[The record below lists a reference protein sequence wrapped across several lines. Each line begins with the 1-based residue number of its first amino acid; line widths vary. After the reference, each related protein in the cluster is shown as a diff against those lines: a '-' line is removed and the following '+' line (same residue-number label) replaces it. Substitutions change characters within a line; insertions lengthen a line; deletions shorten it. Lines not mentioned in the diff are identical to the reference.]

1 MFTPQYQTV
10 PSQSSNQS
18 NARKWKLDGTLQEG
32 TFIASMLMQFITL
45 VVSFVALVQGNMPSV
60 LMTIVWL
67 ELIVQFVEL
76 VWYSW
81 IAYRYLEGG
90 DKTIPIHYRYFDW
103 VITTPIMM
111 TSITLFVLWD
121 ADKTCDNVLGEASR
135 VVALVVII
143 LMDIIML
150 SVGFAYESR
159 WDALAPIRAFYD
171 MLLCNFRPNAGLW
184 LGWVPFLGV
193 FTPLFVIIAQ
203 PKTNTGWGV
212 TSVLLTF
219 SAWALYGVVAL
230 LGSEGVWIDETR
242 NSAYNVLDIFSKNA
256 VGLIV
261 SSVAISN
268 DFNMTAPNNCTT
280 F

>member
-10 PSQSSNQS
+10 PSGSGNQGS
-18 NARKWKLDGTLQEG
+18 ARKWKLDGTLQEG
-32 TFIASMLMQFITL
+32 TFITSMVMQFVTL
-45 VVSFVALVQGNMPSV
+45 VVSFIALVQGNMPPV
-60 LMTIVWL
+60 LNVIVWL
-67 ELIVQFVEL
+67 ELIVQCVEL

-121 ADKTCDNVLGEASR
+121 ADKDCDAVLNEGSR
-135 VVALVVII
+135 IAALVIII
-143 LMDIIML
+143 LMDLLML
-150 SVGFAYESR
+150 GVGFAYESK
-159 WDALAPIRAFYD
+159 WEALAPFRNFYD

-184 LGWVPFLGV
+184 LGWVPFIGV
-193 FTPLFVIIAQ
+193 FIPLFVIIGQ
-203 PKTNTGWGV
+203 PKTNTGWGL

-219 SAWALYGVVAL
+219 GAWALYGVVAL
-230 LGSEGVWIDETR
+230 LGSEGVWMDETR
-242 NSAYNVLDIFSKNA
+242 NTAYNVLDIFSKNA

-261 SSVAISN
+261 SSVAIGN
-268 DFNMTAPNNCTT
+268 DFNMTSPNNCTT